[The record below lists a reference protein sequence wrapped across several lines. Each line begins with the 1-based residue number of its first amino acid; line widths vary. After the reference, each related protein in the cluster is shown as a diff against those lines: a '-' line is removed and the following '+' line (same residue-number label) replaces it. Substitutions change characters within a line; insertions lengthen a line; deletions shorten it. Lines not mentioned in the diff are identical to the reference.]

1 MKKALTTY
9 TILQYNFE
17 LVFYA
22 AVVQKKA
29 GSTNL
34 YTSNNAVVY
43 VTYLIHYTLK
53 CEPGLA
59 QEIKDLMM

>member
-1 MKKALTTY
+1 M
-9 TILQYNFE
+9 
-17 LVFYA
+17 
-22 AVVQKKA
+22 QKKA

-34 YTSNNAVVY
+34 YTSKNAVVH
-43 VTYLIHYTLK
+43 VTYLIQHTPK